1 MDIGKTKRKTTIEP
15 VESPV
20 PGRDLPA
27 APETDPVREMPD
39 PVREPEKV
47 PA

>member
-1 MDIGKTKRKTTIEP
+1 MGQVGSPIEKIKIEP

-20 PGRDLPA
+20 PEKEKAPA
-27 APETDPVREMPD
+27 PKK
-39 PVREPEKV
+39 PEKV